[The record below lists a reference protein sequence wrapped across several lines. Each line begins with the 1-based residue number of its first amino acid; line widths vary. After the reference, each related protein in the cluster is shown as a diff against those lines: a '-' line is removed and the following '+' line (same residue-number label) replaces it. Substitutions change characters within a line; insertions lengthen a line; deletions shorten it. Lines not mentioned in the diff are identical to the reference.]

1 MENKTRK
8 KNKIKK
14 KHVSDMFVYPY
25 PVHEPVHIHAEYQIC
40 LHPKHTPTMS
50 KSMLC
55 PLMIPVYE
63 VFTNTINTMTGRRG
77 GNRGGGV
84 LKKCRKCFSI
94 LAAQQLRWNASRS
107 SQFEHIP
114 LKKCYTTCRR
124 P

>member
-1 MENKTRK
+1 MWKRK
-8 KNKIKK
+8 PVKK
-14 KHVSDMFVYPY
+14 QVSDMFVYPY

-50 KSMLC
+50 QSMLG
-55 PLMIPVYE
+55 PLIIPVYE

-77 GNRGGGV
+77 GNRGGVG
-84 LKKCRKCFSI
+84 LKKSRKRFSI
-94 LAAQQLRWNASRS
+94 PAAQQLRWNGSRS